1 MTQVPRHQSLDI
13 TTCAMPMPRNGDII
27 LVLKQNWLSLV
38 LDAEKRNGDSIKDIK
53 SGEMPFLDVR

>member
-1 MTQVPRHQSLDI
+1 
-13 TTCAMPMPRNGDII
+13 MPMPRNGDII